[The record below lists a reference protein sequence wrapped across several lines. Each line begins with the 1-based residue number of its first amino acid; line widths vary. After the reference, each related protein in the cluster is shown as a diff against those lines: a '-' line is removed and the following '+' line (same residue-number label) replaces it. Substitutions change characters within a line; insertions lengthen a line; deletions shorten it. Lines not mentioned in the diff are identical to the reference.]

1 VVASHDDGSF
11 EAFVAAR
18 GAALLRTARLL
29 CRAPEDAED
38 VCQAAL
44 ERAYRHWSRIRGDNP
59 EPYVRRI
66 LVNLVINRARR
77 AALLSFV
84 TLGDH
89 SDRTTDDPSAR
100 AAPGAAAEADRDRA
114 AVEVRGAL
122 IAGLRALSPRQ
133 RAVLVLRYWE
143 DMSEAQAGE
152 ILGCSVGTVKAHA
165 SRGLAR
171 LRELVDG
178 DLARRG

>member
-1 VVASHDDGSF
+1 MASHDDGSF

-29 CRAPEDAED
+29 CRVPEDAED

-44 ERAYRHWSRIRGDNP
+44 ERAYRHWGRVRQENP

-77 AALLSFV
+77 SKILTFV
-84 TLGDH
+84 SLH
-89 SDRTTDDPSAR
+89 SHAEPSDDGHGP
-100 AAPGAAAEADRDRA
+100 
-114 AVEVRGAL
+114 AVELRGEL
-122 IAGLRALSPRQ
+122 IKGLRALPSRQ

-143 DMSEAQAGE
+143 DMSEAQAAAM
-152 ILGCSVGTVKAHA
+152 LGCSVGTVKAQA

>member
-1 VVASHDDGSF
+1 VPVTPIREDQVAAHDDGSF

-29 CRAPEDAED
+29 CRQPEDAED

-44 ERAYRHWSRIRGDNP
+44 ERAYRHWGRVQQENP

-77 AALLSFV
+77 AKLLTFV
-84 TLGDH
+84 SL
-89 SDRTTDDPSAR
+89 P
-100 AAPGAAAEADRDRA
+100 PGGVEPAAERPHHGGRSG
-114 AVEVRGAL
+114 VELRGEL
-122 IAGLRALSPRQ
+122 INGLRALPPRQ

-143 DMSEAQAGE
+143 DMSEAQAADV
-152 ILGCSVGTVKAHA
+152 LGCSVGTVKAQA

-171 LRELVDG
+171 LRELVDA

>member
-1 VVASHDDGSF
+1 VTPTREDQVAAHDDGSF

-29 CRAPEDAED
+29 CRQPEDAED
-38 VCQAAL
+38 ACQAAL
-44 ERAYRHWSRIRGDNP
+44 ERAYRHWGRVQQENP

-77 AALLSFV
+77 AKLLTFV
-84 TLGDH
+84 SLPPGDGV
-89 SDRTTDDPSAR
+89 DPTRETRQVGVSS
-100 AAPGAAAEADRDRA
+100 G
-114 AVEVRGAL
+114 VELRGEL
-122 IAGLRALSPRQ
+122 INGLRALPPRQ

-143 DMSEAQAGE
+143 DMSEAQAADV
-152 ILGCSVGTVKAHA
+152 LNCSVGTVKAQA

-171 LRELVDG
+171 LRELVDA